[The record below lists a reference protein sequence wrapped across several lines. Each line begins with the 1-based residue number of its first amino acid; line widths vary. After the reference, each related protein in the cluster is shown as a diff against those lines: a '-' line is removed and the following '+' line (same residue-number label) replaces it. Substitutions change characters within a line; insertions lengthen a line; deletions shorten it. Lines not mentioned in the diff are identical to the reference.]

1 MKVITFDI
9 ETSNIFQDV
18 GTNDAT
24 DLDLSVVCIHD
35 SETGEYSS
43 YTQEQL
49 SDLWP
54 ILEKADI
61 LVGYNSDHFDVPLLN
76 KYCPNDLNTIKSLDL
91 LKEIRASLGR
101 RIKLDDI
108 AKGTLGESKSADGL
122 LAVKWWR
129 EGHYQKV
136 IDYCIQDVK
145 VTRDVYNYAIK
156 NGHVKYYRGPE
167 LVEIPLDTSNWEKLN
182 DSEEE
187 TAPTLF

>member
-9 ETSNIFQDV
+9 ETSNIFQEV
-18 GTNDAT
+18 GSNDAT

-54 ILEKADI
+54 ILEKTDI

-76 KYCPNDLNTIKSLDL
+76 KYCPNDLNKIKSLDL

-101 RIKLDDI
+101 RIKLDDV
-108 AKGTLGESKSADGL
+108 AKATLGESKSADGL

-129 EGHYQKV
+129 EGQHQKV

-145 VTRDVYNYAIK
+145 VTRDVYDYAIK
-156 NGHVKYYRGPE
+156 NGHLKWNNGSE
-167 LVEIPLDTSNWEKLN
+167 TTEIPLDTTNWEKLE
-182 DSEEE
+182 DSAEE
-187 TAPTLF
+187 APTLF

>member
-9 ETSNIFQDV
+9 ETSNIFQEV
-18 GTNDAT
+18 GSNDAT

-54 ILEKADI
+54 ILEKTDI

-76 KYCPNDLNTIKSLDL
+76 KYCPNNLNKIKSLDL

-101 RIKLDDI
+101 RIKLDDV
-108 AKGTLGESKSADGL
+108 AKATLGESKSADGL

-129 EGHYQKV
+129 EGQHQKV

-145 VTRDVYNYAIK
+145 VTRDVYDYAIK
-156 NGHVKYYRGPE
+156 NGHLKWNNGSE
-167 LVEIPLDTSNWEKLN
+167 TTEIPLDTTNWEKLE
-182 DSEEE
+182 DSAEE
-187 TAPTLF
+187 APTLF

>member
-76 KYCPNDLNTIKSLDL
+76 KYCPNDLHKIKSLDL

-101 RIKLDDI
+101 RIKLDDV
-108 AKGTLGESKSADGL
+108 AKATLGESKSADGL

-129 EGHYQKV
+129 EGQHQKV

-145 VTRDVYNYAIK
+145 VTRDVYDYAIK
-156 NGHVKYYRGPE
+156 NGHLKWNNGSE
-167 LVEIPLDTSNWEKLN
+167 TIEIPLDTTSWEKL
-182 DSEEE
+182 DDPVEE
-187 TAPTLF
+187 APTLF